1 MLRAVD
7 GGRRLA
13 NGWDALLDLL
23 SKLDRR
29 TRHDLHLR
37 RVWPAEQAI
46 AMGQP
51 FALRGVAPVLL
62 DLARVDLDTVC
73 PGRGRAAAGT

>member
-1 MLRAVD
+1 MLGPEPQLFAR
-7 GGRRLA
+7 
-13 NGWDALLDLL
+13 L

-51 FALRGVAPVLL
+51 FALREVAPVLL
-62 DLARVDLDTVC
+62 ELAQVYLDTVWA
-73 PGRGRAAAGT
+73 GRGRAATGT